1 MVESGPA
8 VDAPRPSR
16 RARWIAVAVG
26 CAVLAGGI
34 GWWAL
39 REGSA
44 VAVPAKVCDG
54 SLGGS
59 LVSPLLPD
67 HGTAYSEEV
76 QGFGTG
82 SSGVGFCS
90 IRGGGQGLRLSYHRW
105 TGDSYS
111 DKTIEK
117 LASAKGRQALK
128 VGTAKGDVSNTFG
141 ELFVR
146 CASKA
151 DPDSKVQV
159 SVEYLHRDGTKGAVA
174 DLRALT
180 VAATRYVAQDLLD
193 CEGAETLDAG

>member
-1 MVESGPA
+1 M
-8 VDAPRPSR
+8 
-16 RARWIAVAVG
+16 
-26 CAVLAGGI
+26 
-34 GWWAL
+34 
-39 REGSA
+39 
-44 VAVPAKVCDG
+44 AVPAKVCDG
-54 SLGGS
+54 SLSGS

-76 QGFGTG
+76 QGFGTD

-90 IRGGGQGLRLSYHRW
+90 IRGGGQGLHLSYHRW

-111 DKTIEK
+111 DKTIEE

-128 VGTAKGDVSNTFG
+128 VGAAKGDVSNTFG
-141 ELFVR
+141 ELFVQ
-146 CASKA
+146 CPSKA
-151 DPDSKVQV
+151 DSDSKVQV

-180 VAATRYVAQDLLD
+180 VAASRYVAQDLLD